1 MKTKIAHRSALVAVL
16 AVSLVTLLG
25 VVPSNAEASTSG
37 RSHTATSKDWT
48 VTLWVARTSSKPGE
62 SIPATV
68 TVDNRTNHRIE
79 LVGCPGTDYEIIA
92 GSSMVPNSPVIPT
105 VLCASEM
112 SPGVHVFH
120 TKVQTMYVSCGG
132 GAGSPPCGKPPK
144 LISLPVGTYHTQL
157 ILPGAEPSLPMPQA
171 LNITLET

>member
-1 MKTKIAHRSALVAVL
+1 MKRMNTRRGGLFAVV

-25 VVPSNAEASTSG
+25 VVPTNAGASSSG

-48 VTLWVARTSSKPGE
+48 VTLWVARTSTKLGT

-68 TVDNRTNHRIE
+68 TVDNRTSHRIE
-79 LVGCPGTDYEIIA
+79 IVGCPGTDYEIIA
-92 GSSMVPNSPVIPT
+92 GSSTVPNSPIIPT
-105 VLCASEM
+105 VLCSSEM
-112 SPGVHVFH
+112 SPGIHVFH

-144 LISLPVGTYHTQL
+144 LTALPRGTYHTQL
-157 ILPGAEPSLPMPQA
+157 ILPGAEPSLPMPRA
-171 LNITLET
+171 LTITLET

>member
-1 MKTKIAHRSALVAVL
+1 MKTNNVQCGALVAVL
-16 AVSLVTLLG
+16 VVSLVTLLG
-25 VVPSNAEASTSG
+25 IVPPNAGASSSG

-48 VTLWVARTSSKPGE
+48 VTLWVARTSTKPGT

-79 LVGCPGTDYEIIA
+79 ILGCPGTDYEIIA
-92 GSSMVPNSPVIPT
+92 GSSTVPNSPVIPT
-105 VLCASEM
+105 VLCSSEM
-112 SPGVHVFH
+112 SPGIHVFH
-120 TKVQTMYVSCGG
+120 TKVQTTYVSCGG

-144 LISLPVGTYHTQL
+144 LTSLPRGTYRTQL
-157 ILPGAEPSLPMPQA
+157 TLPGAEPSLPIPRA

>member
-1 MKTKIAHRSALVAVL
+1 MKTKNARRVALVGAL

-25 VVPSNAEASTSG
+25 VAPPNAGASSGG

-48 VTLWVARTSSKPGE
+48 VTLWVARTSTKSGT

-79 LVGCPGTDYEIIA
+79 IVGCPGTDYEIIA
-92 GSSMVPNSPVIPT
+92 GSSTAPNSPVIPT
-105 VLCASEM
+105 VLCSSGM

-120 TKVQTMYVSCGG
+120 TKVQTTYVSCGG
-132 GAGSPPCGKPPK
+132 GVGSPPCGKPPK
-144 LISLPVGTYHTQL
+144 LTALPRGTYHTQL
-157 ILPGAEPSLPMPQA
+157 ILPGAEPSLPMPRA
-171 LNITLET
+171 LNITIET